1 MWGFV
6 IVFRKMHETHCNY
19 CISGCNKTK
28 VSKLFPKEEARG
40 IKGYLTVTDTAIS
53 ICIDARKHAL
63 SLCLHVCLKYPDSH

>member
-1 MWGFV
+1 MGVLLLFLEKCTRAIV
-6 IVFRKMHETHCNY
+6 IIVFQ
-19 CISGCNKTK
+19 S

-53 ICIDARKHAL
+53 IRIDAREHAL